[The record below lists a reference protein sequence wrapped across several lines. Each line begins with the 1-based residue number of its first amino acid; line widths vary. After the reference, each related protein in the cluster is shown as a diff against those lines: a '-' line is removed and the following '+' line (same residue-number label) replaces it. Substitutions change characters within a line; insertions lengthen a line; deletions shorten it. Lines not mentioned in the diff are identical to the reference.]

1 MCVAVG
7 AAGHQSRKQ
16 EKGMKPG
23 RAETTLQKQ
32 PKGKALDMKKKKI
45 SNGKSL
51 QGAGETQ
58 EKGKRKLICHRAA
71 LPGYNRKGHL
81 SLQLFITHHAR

>member
-1 MCVAVG
+1 MKDGNLTRSKVQKEGMCVAVC

-32 PKGKALDMKKKKI
+32 PKGKALDMKKKYPT
-45 SNGKSL
+45 GKVCKV
-51 QGAGETQ
+51 QGRH
-58 EKGKRKLICHRAA
+58 KRKEKE
-71 LPGYNRKGHL
+71 N
-81 SLQLFITHHAR
+81 